1 MNKIFFI
8 TFVACSVVFSF
19 SAHAQSGKQHRN
31 FDREAFFAKK
41 NAFITAEMGLTP
53 EEAASFIPL
62 CNELQEKMFEAGRE
76 CRKLSKDLK
85 HNENA
90 TDADYLKVIDECVS
104 VNMRQ
109 AQLEKEY
116 YEKFKK
122 ILSPKK
128 LYRYKRAEGKFARE
142 FMRGGDDRKEALRL
156 RILDFARFVTDD
168 HVRVPSG
175 QLSFQTPAAFI
186 VHHDDLQAV
195 ADHVPDCVRL
205 LCAAAVEDGKRV
217 VECCELTKFL
227 IPHIH
232 DGFRANDQKLQ
243 HLVLVI
249 ERSRQRDRSNRFA
262 GSHIH
267 EEGASFTCHRDH
279 FLPSAPWQVPCAVAC
294 AACPA

>member
-90 TDADYLKVIDECVS
+90 TDADYLKV
-104 VNMRQ
+104 NMRQ

-142 FMRGGDDRKEALRL
+142 FMRGGDDRKE
-156 RILDFARFVTDD
+156 
-168 HVRVPSG
+168 
-175 QLSFQTPAAFI
+175 
-186 VHHDDLQAV
+186 
-195 ADHVPDCVRL
+195 
-205 LCAAAVEDGKRV
+205 E
-217 VECCELTKFL
+217 
-227 IPHIH
+227 
-232 DGFRANDQKLQ
+232 
-243 HLVLVI
+243 
-249 ERSRQRDRSNRFA
+249 NRKK
-262 GSHIH
+262 
-267 EEGASFTCHRDH
+267 
-279 FLPSAPWQVPCAVAC
+279 
-294 AACPA
+294 

>member
-1 MNKIFFI
+1 M
-8 TFVACSVVFSF
+8 FSCVL
-19 SAHAQSGKQHRN
+19 
-31 FDREAFFAKK
+31 FAKK

-76 CRKLSKDLK
+76 CHKLSKDLK

-142 FMRGGDDRKEALRL
+142 FMRGGDDRKE
-156 RILDFARFVTDD
+156 
-168 HVRVPSG
+168 
-175 QLSFQTPAAFI
+175 
-186 VHHDDLQAV
+186 
-195 ADHVPDCVRL
+195 
-205 LCAAAVEDGKRV
+205 E
-217 VECCELTKFL
+217 
-227 IPHIH
+227 
-232 DGFRANDQKLQ
+232 
-243 HLVLVI
+243 
-249 ERSRQRDRSNRFA
+249 NRKK
-262 GSHIH
+262 
-267 EEGASFTCHRDH
+267 
-279 FLPSAPWQVPCAVAC
+279 
-294 AACPA
+294 

>member
-41 NAFITAEMGLTP
+41 NAFITA
-53 EEAASFIPL
+53 EAASFIPL

-142 FMRGGDDRKEALRL
+142 FMRGGDDRKE
-156 RILDFARFVTDD
+156 
-168 HVRVPSG
+168 
-175 QLSFQTPAAFI
+175 
-186 VHHDDLQAV
+186 
-195 ADHVPDCVRL
+195 
-205 LCAAAVEDGKRV
+205 E
-217 VECCELTKFL
+217 
-227 IPHIH
+227 
-232 DGFRANDQKLQ
+232 
-243 HLVLVI
+243 
-249 ERSRQRDRSNRFA
+249 NRKK
-262 GSHIH
+262 
-267 EEGASFTCHRDH
+267 
-279 FLPSAPWQVPCAVAC
+279 
-294 AACPA
+294 

>member
-116 YEKFKK
+116 YEKFKNFIDINVRKESLRGNLWEEETIEKKRIERNK
-122 ILSPKK
+122 ILS
-128 LYRYKRAEGKFARE
+128 L
-142 FMRGGDDRKEALRL
+142 
-156 RILDFARFVTDD
+156 FVFF
-168 HVRVPSG
+168 V
-175 QLSFQTPAAFI
+175 
-186 VHHDDLQAV
+186 
-195 ADHVPDCVRL
+195 
-205 LCAAAVEDGKRV
+205 
-217 VECCELTKFL
+217 
-227 IPHIH
+227 
-232 DGFRANDQKLQ
+232 
-243 HLVLVI
+243 
-249 ERSRQRDRSNRFA
+249 
-262 GSHIH
+262 
-267 EEGASFTCHRDH
+267 
-279 FLPSAPWQVPCAVAC
+279 
-294 AACPA
+294 

>member
-31 FDREAFFAKK
+31 FDREAFFARK

-104 VNMRQ
+104 VNIRQ

-128 LYRYKRAEGKFARE
+128 LYRYKRADGRFARE
-142 FMRGGDDRKEALRL
+142 FMRGGDDRKEENRKKYN
-156 RILDFARFVTDD
+156 IFIICVFCLD
-168 HVRVPSG
+168 
-175 QLSFQTPAAFI
+175 
-186 VHHDDLQAV
+186 
-195 ADHVPDCVRL
+195 
-205 LCAAAVEDGKRV
+205 
-217 VECCELTKFL
+217 
-227 IPHIH
+227 
-232 DGFRANDQKLQ
+232 
-243 HLVLVI
+243 LVLAFKLREGWRRDVGSPFVFI
-249 ERSRQRDRSNRFA
+249 TLSLLLRSRS
-262 GSHIH
+262 GP
-267 EEGASFTCHRDH
+267 
-279 FLPSAPWQVPCAVAC
+279 FLPKTYPLMTCLL
-294 AACPA
+294 

>member
-109 AQLEKEY
+109 AQLQKEY

-142 FMRGGDDRKEALRL
+142 FMRGGDDRKE
-156 RILDFARFVTDD
+156 
-168 HVRVPSG
+168 
-175 QLSFQTPAAFI
+175 
-186 VHHDDLQAV
+186 
-195 ADHVPDCVRL
+195 
-205 LCAAAVEDGKRV
+205 E
-217 VECCELTKFL
+217 
-227 IPHIH
+227 
-232 DGFRANDQKLQ
+232 
-243 HLVLVI
+243 
-249 ERSRQRDRSNRFA
+249 NRKK
-262 GSHIH
+262 
-267 EEGASFTCHRDH
+267 
-279 FLPSAPWQVPCAVAC
+279 
-294 AACPA
+294 

>member
-53 EEAASFIPL
+53 EEA
-62 CNELQEKMFEAGRE
+62 EKMFEAGRE

-142 FMRGGDDRKEALRL
+142 FMRGGDDRKE
-156 RILDFARFVTDD
+156 
-168 HVRVPSG
+168 
-175 QLSFQTPAAFI
+175 
-186 VHHDDLQAV
+186 
-195 ADHVPDCVRL
+195 
-205 LCAAAVEDGKRV
+205 E
-217 VECCELTKFL
+217 
-227 IPHIH
+227 
-232 DGFRANDQKLQ
+232 
-243 HLVLVI
+243 
-249 ERSRQRDRSNRFA
+249 NRKK
-262 GSHIH
+262 
-267 EEGASFTCHRDH
+267 
-279 FLPSAPWQVPCAVAC
+279 
-294 AACPA
+294 

>member
-31 FDREAFFAKK
+31 FDREAFLAKK

-53 EEAASFIPL
+53 EEVASFIPL

-85 HNENA
+85 HNESA

-104 VNMRQ
+104 VNMKQ

-128 LYRYKRAEGKFARE
+128 LYKYKRAEGKFARE
-142 FMRGGDDRKEALRL
+142 FMRGGDNRKE
-156 RILDFARFVTDD
+156 
-168 HVRVPSG
+168 
-175 QLSFQTPAAFI
+175 
-186 VHHDDLQAV
+186 
-195 ADHVPDCVRL
+195 
-205 LCAAAVEDGKRV
+205 ENK
-217 VECCELTKFL
+217 K
-227 IPHIH
+227 
-232 DGFRANDQKLQ
+232 K
-243 HLVLVI
+243 
-249 ERSRQRDRSNRFA
+249 
-262 GSHIH
+262 
-267 EEGASFTCHRDH
+267 
-279 FLPSAPWQVPCAVAC
+279 
-294 AACPA
+294 